1 MTGGIDEVQFVHL
14 PVLGFVRNAHSLCLD
29 GDATLPFQ
37 LHFVQILLAR
47 LPLADNLRQL
57 KNAVGQGG
65 FAVVDVGDNAK
76 IADIFLVGH
85 GHVLGNWMGWRKIF
99 RVEPQSI
106 SKIRAEVYFCKP

>member
-1 MTGGIDEVQFVHL
+1 MIASDSS
-14 PVLGFVRNAHSLCLD
+14 PCR
-29 GDATLPFQ
+29 
-37 LHFVQILLAR
+37 R
-47 LPLADNLRQL
+47 LPSLTKLWGTVNNRLAHWHVALLNQPGR
-57 KNAVGQGG
+57 QGG